1 MVLVNDLV
9 HLILE
14 IPKDKEEKVERLC
27 GERLLSKTA
36 ALKFVK
42 VFDKKWNSVD
52 RSIIRLKKSTKTGS
66 IARGG
71 GKYSISM

>member
-52 RSIIRLKKSTKTGS
+52 RSIIRLKKKYEDWLNSE
-66 IARGG
+66 GG
-71 GKYSISM
+71 GEV